1 MEGTIGSIL
10 KQTRE
15 AKQLTLEQVSEATSY
30 RLKSLEMLENDDYS
44 GYPSMVYIKG
54 LIRGY
59 ANYLG
64 LDGVAL
70 VNEFK
75 ETTEYKNSTVE
86 KIGNVHIAKD
96 LNLKQEPGVGT
107 SKSYV
112 KESKKFPKGQ
122 FLLGVLICCFMY
134 AGYSYTPEI
143 LAYFNTENVQKEETK
158 VETKIFD
165 GLKDKFTNV
174 YETVV
179 NLVNEFHIEEQNTK
193 KEDKVQLDNLEQ
205 KQVNTEQ
212 AKKVEQPVTKP
223 VEKKKAKPISAI
235 SPNQDRVVVE
245 LTANGQCWID
255 VFADG
260 KAIYS
265 GMMTKGRYKIFDAKK
280 RITVKYGNIS
290 VMQVLVNGKPVN
302 MRGEAGVT
310 TKHYPR

>member
-1 MEGTIGSIL
+1 MDGTIGNIL

-30 RLKSLEMLENDDYS
+30 RVKSLEMLENDDYS
-44 GYPSMVYIKG
+44 GYPSMVYVKG

-59 ANYLG
+59 GNYLG
-64 LDGVAL
+64 LDGIAL

-75 ETTEYKNSTVE
+75 ETAEYKNSTVE
-86 KIGNVHIAKD
+86 TIGNVHVAKD

-112 KESKKFPKGQ
+112 KDSKKFPTGQ

-134 AGYSYTPEI
+134 VGYSYTPEI
-143 LAYFNTENVQKEETK
+143 LAYFNGKTVQKEEIK

-165 GLKDKFTNV
+165 EVKDKFTNI

-179 NLVNEFHIEEQNTK
+179 NLVNEFHTEEHSKKTETISQNNVHT
-193 KEDKVQLDNLEQ
+193 VQPKL
-205 KQVNTEQ
+205 QVQE
-212 AKKVEQPVTKP
+212 PVVPPSKP
-223 VEKKKAKPISAI
+223 VEKKSQQVNAI
-235 SPNQDRVVVE
+235 AARQDRVVVE
-245 LTANGQCWID
+245 LTASGQCWID

-260 KAIYS
+260 KAVYS

-290 VMQVLVNGKPVN
+290 VMQVTVNGKPVN